1 LEIRNPPFFPKETD
15 PVQRKDK
22 VEGEGSYSGTRDY
35 NRRTRRFLESGK
47 VVRAARAAAPRTKGE
62 DRAMKKAERL
72 GKARAKR

>member
-1 LEIRNPPFFPKETD
+1 M
-15 PVQRKDK
+15 QRKDK

-47 VVRAARAAAPRTKGE
+47 VVRAARAAAPKSKG
-62 DRAMKKAERL
+62 DAQAMKKAERV